1 VTRAGDNYDSV
12 KLASESVER
21 TSFKV
26 CHALLMTKYDTL
38 EGGINLGIMNLSA
51 LRASTTAFTFVPY
64 LSGMTSQTEM
74 LIRNTKLLYGR
85 PYVYEG
91 TSVLPSQLFTK
102 VLSYFRTIFNVV
114 TKMALEHI
122 TYYKII

>member
-1 VTRAGDNYDSV
+1 MTRAGDNYDSV

-26 CHALLMTKYDTL
+26 CHALLMIKYDTL

-51 LRASTTAFTFVPY
+51 LRASTTAFTFVQY

-85 PYVYEG
+85 PYVYFR
-91 TSVLPSQLFTK
+91 TFVLPYQLFTK

-114 TKMALEHI
+114 TKWP
-122 TYYKII
+122 

>member
-26 CHALLMTKYDTL
+26 CHALLMIKYDTL

-85 PYVYEG
+85 PYVYFRTSVPVIYEG
-91 TSVLPSQLFTK
+91 TF
-102 VLSYFRTIFNVV
+102 VLSYD
-114 TKMALEHI
+114 L
-122 TYYKII
+122 